1 MSTLTTV
8 QIPTV
13 RPFQP
18 EDAEQLVNRD
28 GRQCSVSHLLMQ
40 SGNGPSWTAVIDGR
54 AVAAAGIVIPWPG
67 LGMAWMVVQDG
78 ASIPPLWLTRT
89 VKRFLNALVQ
99 RHALRRLEAV
109 AIQDSVMNARWLEA
123 IGFTIERLGVARR
136 YLEDG
141 HSVVRYERIEG

>member
-1 MSTLTTV
+1 MPTLTTI

-18 EDAEQLVNRD
+18 DDAEQIVNRD

-40 SGNGPSWTAVIDGR
+40 SGHGPAWTAVVDGR

-67 LGMAWMVVQDG
+67 LGMAWMVVQED
-78 ASIPPLWLTRT
+78 AMMPPLWLTRT
-89 VKRFLNALVQ
+89 VKRFLHELVQ
-99 RHALRRLEAV
+99 RHALHRLEAV

-123 IGFTIERLGVARR
+123 VGFTREQHGVARQ
-136 YLEDG
+136 YLEDAR
-141 HSVVRYERIEG
+141 SVVRYERIEG